1 MPAISNNARLL
12 SNDVQAKWLIE
23 DFPFRIQLATVFP
36 FFPIT
41 GDALR
46 YTTTPALQPGVT
58 IGFEEEIVEDTKMPQ
73 DPNRVFTFAE
83 IATQFRVSYKAQ
95 DIFSSNVNDQVCVQM
110 ALAIREL
117 LYKFWTLFESGDSAN
132 PGEFDGLQKLVGPSR
147 TLDLGFQPL
156 TLEALEQGKELVRTN
171 DGRGIVVFTNSIG
184 KRAIHAAH
192 WTRGLTGQYQ
202 EMMFP
207 CPCNENKYERVI
219 TFDGAPVYVNDLN
232 QNLGGSPDNPA
243 GESIPENPL
252 ALDNAG
258 IATNIWFFTMGENNL
273 HGITPAA
280 LDKGLFVTRS
290 TMLPDGSTLVY
301 HVTMP
306 TSIALGSASSLAVI
320 KNAVIP
326 GNRLPLIDF
335 DNRGV

>member
-1 MPAISNNARLL
+1 MATISNNARLL

-23 DFPFRIQLATVFP
+23 DFPFRIQLASVFP
-36 FFPIT
+36 FFPIA

-46 YTTTPALQPGVT
+46 YATTPALQPGVT
-58 IGFEEEIVEDTKMPQ
+58 IGFEERITEDTKMPN

-95 DIFSSNVNDQVCVQM
+95 DIFSSNVNDQTSVQM

-132 PGEFDGLQKLVGPSR
+132 PGEFDGLLKLVDPSR
-147 TLDLGFQPL
+147 VLDLGFQPL
-156 TLEALEQGKELVRTN
+156 TLEALEQGKELVRSN
-171 DGRGIVVFTNSIG
+171 DGRGTVTFTNSIG

-192 WTRGLTGQYQ
+192 WARGLTGQYE

-207 CPCNENKYERVI
+207 CPCNESKYERVL

-232 QNLGGSPDNPA
+232 QNLSGSPDNPI
-243 GESIPENPL
+243 GELISENPL
-252 ALDNAG
+252 DLG
-258 IATNIWFFTMGENNL
+258 SSGLGTNIWFFGMGENNL
-273 HGITPAA
+273 HGMTPAA

-290 TMLPDGSTLVY
+290 TLLPDGSTLVY

-306 TSIALGSASSLAVI
+306 VSIALGSASSLAVI
-320 KNAVIP
+320 KNVPVPAIHAII
-326 GNRLPLIDF
+326 G
-335 DNRGV
+335 GH